1 MEGEDVVGAFFEDD
15 WFGGYGV
22 CGGLRRRENMV
33 VVVVVV
39 VAVVGGG
46 EVEVSDVDGYGREWG
61 CF

>member
-1 MEGEDVVGAFFEDD
+1 
-15 WFGGYGV
+15 
-22 CGGLRRRENMV
+22 MV

-61 CF
+61 CC